1 MRYTEFLR
9 IEKLK
14 RIFDWI
20 AYGSLGIDIAIAL
33 VTLVS
38 LNIYSKQL
46 DELQYF
52 LNIALTV
59 EVIVTLVVL
68 AMMLL
73 VRHYEKVI
81 DNLAL
86 FSRALSGK
94 KKKGQKGAKLTHLL
108 HL

>member
-14 RIFDWI
+14 RTLSWI
-20 AYGSLGIDIAIAL
+20 AYGSLVIDIAIAL

-38 LNIYSKQL
+38 LNIYSEQL
-46 DELQYF
+46 NGLQYF

-59 EVIVTLVVL
+59 EVIVTLILFAV
-68 AMMLL
+68 MLL
-73 VRHYEKVI
+73 VRHYEKI
-81 DNLAL
+81 TDNLIV
-86 FSRALSGK
+86 FSRAFVGK
-94 KKKGQKGAKLTHLL
+94 RKSQKRHKLLHLL